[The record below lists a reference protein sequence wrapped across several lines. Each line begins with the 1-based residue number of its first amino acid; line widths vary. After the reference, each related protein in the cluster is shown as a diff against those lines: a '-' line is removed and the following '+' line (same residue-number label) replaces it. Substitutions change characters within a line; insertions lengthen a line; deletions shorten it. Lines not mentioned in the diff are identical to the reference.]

1 MNYKD
6 YFKRLAIYK
15 ENVDPKELEMGAEDE
30 FKDHPQLGVS
40 GATKTASQHLKKK
53 PDWYSKAK
61 EVGLEEC
68 GMEECKT
75 CGCGMKEC
83 QCEDNGGL
91 PKVGGALAVPHIG
104 RPIHMSKI
112 IQVGKDFGG
121 KACHGEQSGYTAV
134 DKGGV
139 KVTQGEDK
147 ETITAG
153 GKPIAGGVATKS
165 VGGAVVPGEG
175 QKQGGP
181 NSKGTISGTAKMDGG
196 AAETSEAED
205 TEITLQESSKK
216 KLRGVIKSVL
226 KEIKFNKTSGKWQR
240 ITEGDQG
247 YQPKTGAKCSCQ
259 PGKQRDN
266 CSNCE
271 GTGYVIDFK
280 AVRKKN
286 ENTVNMKM
294 GPSYKV
300 VQKRQYKVSDDDFAR
315 ANQYEPDLTEMYD
328 EEEIK
333 EAQTRYDELMTA
345 QRNLTAEELS
355 EMKGLETSIANMR
368 EVVDMK
374 MGPSYKTVQP
384 TLAKTSDD
392 DFART
397 NQYDPQVSEETPD
410 TSMRPSYIDPIS
422 DEPEEDEPDQ
432 GWHGEADP
440 SIDPS
445 GEPPMTTKP
454 GAGAPNIQKALD
466 AADAAD
472 SGPSSISKTKSRA
485 SSTQAAG
492 MADLDA
498 IKKELGL
505 DRAND
510 PDHMELDE
518 PEIHP
523 SDLEE
528 DESNQVCDRCNGSGE
543 GMYDGTTCQTCG
555 GSGDSDN
562 PRGKKNRDEDG
573 DEEMDRRRD
582 RQMGLDEAGGGAVQ
596 HSSMRTVGNG
606 GNLPQATKTR
616 WANDLD
622 ESEKKSEVRRTIEK
636 GNKAKKANKPTNLKF
651 KGTKKPSTG
660 VHKKKP

>member
-1 MNYKD
+1 MALNQKNNEFCKTIEYLYHMNYKD

-15 ENVDPKELEMGAEDE
+15 ENIDPKELEMGAEDE

-40 GATKTASQHLKKK
+40 GATKTATQHLKKK
-53 PDWYSKAK
+53 PNWYSKAK

-181 NSKGTISGTAKMDGG
+181 NSKGSIAGTAKMDGG

-226 KEIKFNKTSGKWQR
+226 KEIKFNKTLGKWQR
-240 ITEGDQG
+240 ITE
-247 YQPKTGAKCSCQ
+247 
-259 PGKQRDN
+259 
-266 CSNCE
+266 
-271 GTGYVIDFK
+271 
-280 AVRKKN
+280 
-286 ENTVNMKM
+286 NTVDMKM

-440 SIDPS
+440 S

-528 DESNQVCDRCNGSGE
+528 
-543 GMYDGTTCQTCG
+543 
-555 GSGDSDN
+555 
-562 PRGKKNRDEDG
+562 
-573 DEEMDRRRD
+573 
-582 RQMGLDEAGGGAVQ
+582 AGGGAVQ

-606 GNLPQATKTR
+606 GNLPQDTKTR

-660 VHKKKP
+660 VHKKK